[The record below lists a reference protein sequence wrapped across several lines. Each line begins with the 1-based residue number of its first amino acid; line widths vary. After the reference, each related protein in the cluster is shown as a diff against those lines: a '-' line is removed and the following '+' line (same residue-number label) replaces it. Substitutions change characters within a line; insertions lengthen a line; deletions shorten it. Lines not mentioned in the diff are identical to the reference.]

1 MAQSIKK
8 NFLYNIL
15 LNISS
20 FIFPL
25 ITAPYISRV
34 LEPNGVG
41 LFNFANTYAGYFCL
55 FASLG
60 IPIYGVREIAKVRDS
75 KEDIE
80 RLTSELIT
88 IAGIMTVVVSLIYV
102 ISLSFFEK
110 LTSNYVTFFVAGF
123 GIYFTPFKISWV
135 LQGLEEFKYITL
147 RTLIIRVLCIV
158 SLFAFVRTKND
169 LLIYILI
176 NILGTILADVWNFI
190 KVWSEGYRFKI
201 VLKGLKRHISP
212 LLILFSS
219 TIASSIYT
227 MLDTLML
234 GFMRDYVEVG
244 YYNTASHLSKV
255 ILTLVTSLSVVAIP
269 RVSYYAK
276 TGDIKNANLLVNK
289 SFSFVAFL
297 GIPIAVGL
305 MCIAP
310 VFTPWF
316 FGDQYYGAILPL
328 QITSFLIVAIG
339 LSNIAGVQVLVGYG
353 LDKLFLYAILA
364 GTVSNFTLNLLLIP
378 TLGSVGASV
387 ASVVSEILVTI
398 GMVIMM
404 IKFTPIR
411 FNIKLDFIKSLVG
424 SSLFIVLSIIV
435 YHIIGYSFLSMII
448 IIVASFLVYIVTQT
462 LMKHSSMKIAVDNAT
477 AFINHFNSK

>member
-1 MAQSIKK
+1 MSQSIKK

-25 ITAPYISRV
+25 VTAPYISRV
-34 LEPNGVG
+34 LEPEGVG

-60 IPIYGVREIAKVRDS
+60 IPIYGVREIAKVRDC

-80 RLTSELIT
+80 RLTSEIIT
-88 IAGIMTVVVSLIYV
+88 IAGIVTLAVSFIYI
-102 ISLSFFEK
+102 ISLSIFDK
-110 LTSNYVTFFVAGF
+110 LTSNYVIFFVAGF
-123 GIYFTPFKISWV
+123 GIYFTPLKISWV

-147 RTLIIRVLCIV
+147 RTLIIRVLSIV
-158 SLFAFVRTKND
+158 ALFAFVKTKND
-169 LLIYILI
+169 LLVYIVI
-176 NILGTILADVWNFI
+176 NLLGTILADVWNFI
-190 KVWSEGYRFKI
+190 KLWRDGFRFTI
-201 VLKGLKRHISP
+201 LLKGLTKHISP

-276 TGDIKNANLLVNK
+276 SGDVSNANILVNK
-289 SFSFVAFL
+289 SFSFVVFL
-297 GIPIAVGL
+297 GVPIAVGM

-353 LDKLFLYAILA
+353 LDKLFLYAILS

-378 TLGSVGASV
+378 TMGGVGASV
-387 ASVVSEILVTI
+387 ASVFSEFLVTI
-398 GMVIMM
+398 VMMIMM
-404 IKFTPIR
+404 IRNTPIR
-411 FNIKLDFIKSLVG
+411 FDFKSDLIKTIFGTIPFILLSFVIYSALGYSMLSMVIIIFGCMIIYGISQNIMKN
-424 SSLFIVLSIIV
+424 SSIVLAKESV
-435 YHIIGYSFLSMII
+435 
-448 IIVASFLVYIVTQT
+448 
-462 LMKHSSMKIAVDNAT
+462 IAMLRRKV
-477 AFINHFNSK
+477 